1 MGDLQILC
9 SYRALFAE
17 CFKANI
23 EIENEI
29 VSLEDSKVL
38 EELEP
43 DEVLENIKDLL
54 KSLIEFKKFVR
65 KAEENEYSEIEISN
79 ISTPA
84 PEETQTY
91 QIVKNINE
99 VNDQLK
105 KETQSL
111 QARVKLLE
119 SKLKEAEEEIK
130 AKNLEILEIGKKI
143 SIEKND
149 EGKINP
155 EFVHARVNSE
165 IIQSETTRN
174 KCNMIKS
181 VKFEYFPS
189 NFKKIE
195 ARVKP
200 LAKKK
205 IMNSTVSS
213 PEKLKPT
220 HSRSSSNVFVNVKK
234 FR

>member
-1 MGDLQILC
+1 MGDSQILC

-17 CFKANI
+17 CFKANT
-23 EIENEI
+23 EIENEM

-43 DEVLENIKDLL
+43 DEVFENMKDLL

-65 KAEENEYSEIEISN
+65 KAEENEYSEIESSN

-91 QIVKNINE
+91 QVVKNINE
-99 VNDQLK
+99 VNEQLK
-105 KETQSL
+105 LETQSL
-111 QARVKLLE
+111 KSRVKLLE
-119 SKLKEAEEEIK
+119 GRLKEVEAQVD
-130 AKNLEILEIGKKI
+130 AKNLEIVEMGKKFLL
-143 SIEKND
+143 EKVD
-149 EGKINP
+149 EVKICP
-155 EFVHARVNSE
+155 EFAHARVNSE
-165 IIQSETTRN
+165 IIQSEATRN

-195 ARVKP
+195 ER
-200 LAKKK
+200 LNLLGRRK
-205 IMNSTVSS
+205 IWTR
-213 PEKLKPT
+213 L
-220 HSRSSSNVFVNVKK
+220 
-234 FR
+234 